1 MKRRGLKWK
10 DFYHPGKWR
19 EREKKC
25 CVFKKLKRSCL
36 HRLDRTIQLRLSL
49 NIPTGPWQMRQI
61 KTAKEQIL
69 LSVCATELLYI
80 LGGSCDVLPLFP
92 SHFHVPPEEEPTVLP
107 VCWRQDHRRRD
118 DMYPFSTGHDPLVL
132 CWRVNAYRYQSG
144 PHIWPPVCVFVCVCT
159 LYTLLYCA
167 YTKRERDFLTWKRH
181 IEGGNDCVGLCVAF
195 FLFLLR
201 VREEDPLSLG
211 RRRRPSWAGSSSYF
225 SCPCVGKHR
234 DIPTGEKRKEKDRTS
249 QSSPRSCLISLSSSL
264 PK

>member
-19 EREKKC
+19 EREKKKC

-61 KTAKEQIL
+61 KTATEQIL

-92 SHFHVPPEEEPTVLP
+92 SHFHVPPEEEPTVLT

-144 PHIWPPVCVFVCVCT
+144 THIWPPVCVFVCVCT

-167 YTKRERDFLTWKRH
+167 YTKEKETFWH
-181 IEGGNDCVGLCVAF
+181 GGG
-195 FLFLLR
+195 
-201 VREEDPLSLG
+201 
-211 RRRRPSWAGSSSYF
+211 
-225 SCPCVGKHR
+225 
-234 DIPTGEKRKEKDRTS
+234 T
-249 QSSPRSCLISLSSSL
+249 
-264 PK
+264 